1 MQMRRGNV
9 ERNTAETQIKLILQL
24 EGEGQFKG
32 STGIGF
38 FDHMMTLFCRHSLFD
53 CTLDMTGDLFVDEH
67 HSIEDLGLVLG
78 QAFREALGD
87 KKGINRYGTFFVPM
101 DEALIMVSL
110 DLSGRPY
117 LVCDL
122 ASLPDKVGSFDTEL
136 IPEFLRAFAFSGGIT
151 LHVRQISGSNSH
163 HVIEAIFKALARAL
177 RQAVARDNMEKGIPS
192 SKGIL

>member
-1 MQMRRGNV
+1 MMRQGMV
-9 ERNTAETQIKLILQL
+9 ERNTAETQIKLMLQL
-24 EGEGQFKG
+24 EGEGKLTG

-53 CTLDMTGDLFVDEH
+53 CTLEMTGDLDVDEH

-87 KKGINRYGTFFVPM
+87 KAGINRYGTFFVPM
-101 DEALIMVSL
+101 DETLIMVSL

-122 ASLPDKVGSFDTEL
+122 APLPDKVGNFDTEL
-136 IPEFLRAFAFSGGIT
+136 VPEFLRAFAFSGGIT

-163 HVIEAIFKALARAL
+163 HIIEGIFKALARAL
-177 RQAVARDNMEKGIPS
+177 RQAAARDNLEKGIPS

>member
-117 LVCDL
+117 LVC
-122 ASLPDKVGSFDTEL
+122 F
-136 IPEFLRAFAFSGGIT
+136 PEDPNSG
-151 LHVRQISGSNSH
+151 
-163 HVIEAIFKALARAL
+163 
-177 RQAVARDNMEKGIPS
+177 
-192 SKGIL
+192 

>member
-1 MQMRRGNV
+1 MMMRQGMV
-9 ERNTAETQIKLILQL
+9 ERNTAETQIKLMLQL
-24 EGEGQFKG
+24 EGEGKLTG

-53 CTLDMTGDLFVDEH
+53 CTLEMTGDLDVDEH

-87 KKGINRYGTFFVPM
+87 KAGINRYGTFFVPM
-101 DEALIMVSL
+101 DETLIMVSL

-122 ASLPDKVGSFDTEL
+122 APLPDKVGNFDTEL
-136 IPEFLRAFAFSGGIT
+136 VPEFLRAFAFSGGIT

-163 HVIEAIFKALARAL
+163 HIIEGIFKALARAL
-177 RQAVARDNMEKGIPS
+177 RQAAARDNLEKGIPS

>member
-1 MQMRRGNV
+1 MRQGMV
-9 ERNTAETQIKLILQL
+9 ERNTAETQIKLMLQL
-24 EGEGQFKG
+24 EGEGKLTG

-53 CTLDMTGDLFVDEH
+53 CTLEMTGDLDVDEH

-87 KKGINRYGTFFVPM
+87 KAGINRYGTFFVPM
-101 DEALIMVSL
+101 DETLIMVSL

-122 ASLPDKVGSFDTEL
+122 APLPDKVGNFDTEL
-136 IPEFLRAFAFSGGIT
+136 VPEFLRAFAFSGGIT

-163 HVIEAIFKALARAL
+163 HIIEGIFKALARAL
-177 RQAVARDNMEKGIPS
+177 RQAAARDNLEKGIPS